1 MCCCCQTDGALGASA
16 DMPLLLLKRSLHDS
30 AVLVVA
36 TAGLM
41 VYRAT
46 QRTLEEVK
54 SLMASPETP
63 QAALERVSR
72 QLGGAKAGADDDDED
87 DFVMGNTVTSLRDPF
102 TNMRIQVP
110 VR

>member
-1 MCCCCQTDGALGASA
+1 M
-16 DMPLLLLKRSLHDS
+16 
-30 AVLVVA
+30 VA

-54 SLMASPETP
+54 ALMAAPEAP

-72 QLGGAKAGADDDDED
+72 QLGGAKAGAKGIDEDDED
-87 DFVMGNTVTSLRDPF
+87 DFEMGNTVTSLRDPF
-102 TNMRIQVP
+102 TNMRIKVP